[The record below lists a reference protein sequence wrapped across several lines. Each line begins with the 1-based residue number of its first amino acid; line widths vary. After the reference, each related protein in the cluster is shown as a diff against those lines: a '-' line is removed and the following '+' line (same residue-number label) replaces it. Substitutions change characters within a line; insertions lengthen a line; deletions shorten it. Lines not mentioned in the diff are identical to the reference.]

1 MLNFFSIPPTRL
13 VPSRQPISQLLRVA
27 AHLGSKF
34 LECQAVDLLVPGQ
47 LFQGIFGAGDGIEP
61 EEVDNPGKVTPVDA
75 PAVLPVP
82 DGGGRDTY
90 FLCDIFL
97 IQSEF
102 KSATAQVVAKGD
114 GFTGK
119 FWKSLNFQGNCD
131 FEGGLGCFRKVGK
144 GARIP
149 APAAISATPCTSVPA
164 RRS

>member
-1 MLNFFSIPPTRL
+1 MPAA
-13 VPSRQPISQLLRVA
+13 QPVGQLFWVA
-27 AHLGSKF
+27 VHLGPKF
-34 LECQAVDLLVPGQ
+34 LECKAVDLLVPGQ

-90 FLCDIFL
+90 LLCDIFL

-119 FWKSLNFQGNCD
+119 FWKSLNFQGNFD

-149 APAAISATPCTSVPA
+149 VPAAISATACTNAVV
-164 RRS
+164 RRL

>member
-1 MLNFFSIPPTRL
+1 MLSA
-13 VPSRQPISQLLRVA
+13 QPVRQLLRIA
-27 AHLGSKF
+27 THLGTELF
-34 LECQAVDLLVPGQ
+34 QGQPIDLPVPGQ

-90 FLCDIFL
+90 LLCDIFL
-97 IQSEF
+97 IQAEF
-102 KSATAQVVAKGD
+102 ETTAPQVVAKGKRFF
-114 GFTGK
+114 GYL
-119 FWKSLNFQGNCD
+119 WRHWNFQGNCD

-144 GARIP
+144 GAHTP